1 MTHEEFVNLVRD
13 AFSHLYDPAHLQKHP
28 FADALV
34 ETDDLNLVNRSQKL
48 RHILLDALEQLR
60 PPDSASASP
69 DAADCYHAVHY
80 RYLDGLSLEQIAE
93 MLALSPRQTYR
104 KIREGM
110 EAIASLLVDRFR
122 LDSPLDAS
130 FVAEMGET
138 TDRRVL
144 AKAAVD
150 HFGAYAQAEIIELG
164 VVLATIVKDL
174 QLFCSRIGAEIRL
187 TTPHSPLY
195 VYADRTLLRQA
206 LINLLSNLLDHTA
219 GRTLT
224 LEATEAHAEALLNLY
239 VRPEATQPA
248 ARRAATDRQGIGL
261 DVAMRLFDMQDIRIE
276 RSTTDEGWHITIRI
290 PQASPQHVLVIDDMP
305 DVPNLFRRYA
315 KSYAIEIV
323 SAGNAEQAFDV
334 LEHAAPHLILLDVML
349 PQRDGWEILQ
359 TLKSDPAT
367 APIPVVVCSIL
378 NEPEL
383 ALSLGA
389 DDYLGKPVSQEAFLK
404 MLTRW
409 LRLDPRAD
417 SVQP

>member
-13 AFSHLYDPAHLQKHP
+13 AYTHLYDPAHLQKHP
-28 FADALV
+28 LAEALV

-60 PPDSASASP
+60 PPESASASP
-69 DAADCYHAVHY
+69 DTTDCYHAVHY

-110 EAIASLLVDRFR
+110 EAIASLLVDRFC
-122 LDSPLDAS
+122 LDSSLDAP
-130 FVAEMGET
+130 FEAEMGET

-150 HFGAYAQAEIIELG
+150 HLGAYAQAEVIDLG
-164 VVLATIVKDL
+164 AVLATIVKDL
-174 QLFCSRIGAEIRL
+174 QLFCRRIGAEIRL
-187 TTPHSPLY
+187 AAPHSPLF

-206 LINLLSNLLDHTA
+206 LINLLSNMLDNTA
-219 GRTLT
+219 GQTLT

-239 VRPEATQPA
+239 ARPAAARPA
-248 ARRAATDRQGIGL
+248 ARRDETDRQGIGL
-261 DVAMRLFDMQDIRIE
+261 DVAMRLFDMQGIRIE
-276 RSTTDEGWHITIRI
+276 RSATDEGWRITIRI
-290 PQASPQHVLVIDDMP
+290 PQAGPQHILVIDDMP
-305 DVPNLFRRYA
+305 DVPRLFQRYA

-323 SAGNAEQAFDV
+323 SAGNADQAFDV
-334 LEHAAPHLILLDVML
+334 LEHVTPRLILLDVML
-349 PQRDGWEILQ
+349 PHRDGWEILQ
-359 TLKSDPAT
+359 TLKSDPST

-389 DDYLGKPVSQEAFLK
+389 DDYLGKPVSQEAYLK
-404 MLTRW
+404 MLARW
-409 LRLDPRAD
+409 IRLDPRPDA
-417 SVQP
+417 VQP